1 MRVIAKLIG
10 LFVGLTFITALISAI
25 SAAILK
31 ERLVSRGEEADDD
44 VDIVTIFNGREFVSK
59 APAFRGG
66 SVLTWYGGGTVDLR
80 EATLDPVG
88 ATLST
93 RTIFGGFQLL
103 VPETWHVKMNVTA
116 IFGGVADTRD
126 HSRVIPDG
134 PTLVLEGF
142 TLFGAVQVTSEAMSF
157 AEAGELEM
165 ATASEMQ
172 IDEVPAPAP
181 A

>member
-1 MRVIAKLIG
+1 M
-10 LFVGLTFITALISAI
+10 
-25 SAAILK
+25 
-31 ERLVSRGEEADDD
+31 
-44 VDIVTIFNGREFVSK
+44 
-59 APAFRGG
+59 
-66 SVLTWYGGGTVDLR
+66 
-80 EATLDPVG
+80 
-88 ATLST
+88 
-93 RTIFGGFQLL
+93 
-103 VPETWHVKMNVTA
+103 
-116 IFGGVADTRD
+116 ADTRD

-165 ATASEMQ
+165 ATASEMP